1 MSPKEI
7 IESVRDERF
16 QDEDGDEFAITLH
29 PGLSEAE
36 YQEFAG
42 RFPVPPP
49 EEIRELLRFTR
60 GFDFAPVDRVD
71 LRGEL
76 DFEDESIFPLG
87 LPICGDGYGN
97 FWVVDV
103 NPESG
108 AWAPIF
114 YACHDP
120 PVVAYQAPTLAEFL
134 AELFKQGRPDA
145 TSVVDHV
152 HEEVVFAI
160 WNENTG
166 LVAVPE
172 ARQSGDRELRTFAEG
187 LDERALIADLR
198 EPRIGSGFSWGRF
211 GAGTRVQRAGSPL
224 LFAITPPEKKGL
236 FARLFGR

>member
-7 IESVRDERF
+7 IEAVRNDRF
-16 QDEDGDEFAITLH
+16 QDEDEEEFRIQLH

-60 GFDFAPVDRVD
+60 GFDFKPVDEVD

-87 LPICGDGYGN
+87 RPICGDGCGN

-108 AWAPIF
+108 AWAPVF

-120 PVVAYQAPTLAEFL
+120 PVVAYQAPTLAAFL
-134 AELFKQGRPDA
+134 TELFKMGRRDA
-145 TSVVDHV
+145 TNAVDHV
-152 HEEVVFAI
+152 HEQVVFTI
-160 WNENTG
+160 WKENPG
-166 LVAVPE
+166 LIPALE
-172 ARQSGDRELRTFAEG
+172 ARQSSDPELRAFAEG

-211 GAGTRVQRAGSPL
+211 GLGTEVQRAGSQL
-224 LFAITPPEKKGL
+224 LFAITPPEKKSL

>member
-1 MSPKEI
+1 MSPREI

-36 YQEFAG
+36 YQAFAG
-42 RFPVPPP
+42 RFPVPPS

-60 GFDFAPVDRVD
+60 GFDFSAVDQVD

-120 PVVAYQAPTLAEFL
+120 PVVAYQAATLAEFL
-134 AELFKQGRPDA
+134 VEVFQMGRPDA
-145 TSVVDHV
+145 TSAVDHV
-152 HEEVVFAI
+152 HEEVVFTI
-160 WNENTG
+160 WNENPG
-166 LVAVPE
+166 LLPVLE
-172 ARQSGDRELRTFAEG
+172 ARQSADRELRAFAEG

-198 EPRIGSGFSWGRF
+198 EPRIGSGFSWGRY
-211 GAGTRVQRAGSPL
+211 GPGTQVQRAGSQL
-224 LFAITPPEKKGL
+224 LFAITPSEKKGL
-236 FARLFGR
+236 FARLLGR